1 MLVLVR
7 NMGESIVVG
16 DDIVFTVLLVDR
28 NQVRVGTEAP
38 RSIAIDRAEIRQKK
52 QAESST

>member
-16 DDIVFTVLLVDR
+16 DDIVFTVLRIDR
-28 NQVRVGTEAP
+28 NQVRIGTEAP
-38 RSIAIDRAEIRQKK
+38 RSIAIDRAEIRRKK
-52 QAESST
+52 NAKSSM